1 MASPTTGKSPTTVAV
16 GEHCEMRVTFDAES
30 IRTFAAMSGDW
41 NPLHHDEAHAAR
53 SRFGTI
59 IASGPQVASR
69 MMGLE
74 ATYFSAR
81 YDALG
86 LENAFRFVRGVP
98 AATTLTLAWT
108 VTAMAYKTSL
118 AGHIVSIEGS
128 AIDDDGVVYVTG
140 QGTILLRDA
149 PRETG

>member
-1 MASPTTGKSPTTVAV
+1 MGSPMVEERPAPVTI
-16 GEHCEMRVTFDAES
+16 GERCEARVTFDADS
-30 IRTFAAMSGDW
+30 IRAFATMSGDL

-59 IASGPQVASR
+59 IASGPHVASR

-81 YDALG
+81 HDALG

-108 VTAMAYKTSL
+108 VTAATYKRSL

-140 QGTILLRDA
+140 HGTILLRE
-149 PRETG
+149 PLPEQR